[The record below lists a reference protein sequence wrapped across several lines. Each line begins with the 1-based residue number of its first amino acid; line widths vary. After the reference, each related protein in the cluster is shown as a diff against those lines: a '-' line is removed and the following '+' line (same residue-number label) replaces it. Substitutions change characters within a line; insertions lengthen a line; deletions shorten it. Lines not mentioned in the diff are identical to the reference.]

1 MKFRIKIALCMI
13 GLVSVLFGIGESL
26 LLKTSFDQAIDRER
40 KELYGVYQMVSGTL
54 QVAGDINGS
63 LIYEDI
69 AGAIFKISAQNENLR
84 RGTADL

>member
-40 KELYGVYQMVSGTL
+40 KELYGVPV
-54 QVAGDINGS
+54 
-63 LIYEDI
+63 
-69 AGAIFKISAQNENLR
+69 
-84 RGTADL
+84 